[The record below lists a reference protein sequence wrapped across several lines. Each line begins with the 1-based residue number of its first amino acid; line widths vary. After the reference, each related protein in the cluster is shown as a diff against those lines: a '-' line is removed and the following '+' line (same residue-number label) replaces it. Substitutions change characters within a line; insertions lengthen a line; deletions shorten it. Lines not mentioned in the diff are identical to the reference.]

1 VGHPHARS
9 FLAAGGSRW
18 SFRSGS
24 ARVLGNVV
32 VVEPNSWVGT
42 VERAPV
48 GQAKCHTR
56 RNSAQPHEMGVKR
69 EGDGSGRV
77 RQRRARDGR
86 RQRLSISENARITT
100 SKTCWANGDVHRAD
114 VFNAA
119 TLGGCRVIRRDDLGR
134 LAPGAKG
141 DILLIDLDH
150 MPRRSRM
157 IRTRA
162 GQRMVIALVTLLL
175 DSLVSEIAPV
185 ASMIT
190 IT

>member
-1 VGHPHARS
+1 
-9 FLAAGGSRW
+9 
-18 SFRSGS
+18 
-24 ARVLGNVV
+24 
-32 VVEPNSWVGT
+32 
-42 VERAPV
+42 
-48 GQAKCHTR
+48 
-56 RNSAQPHEMGVKR
+56 
-69 EGDGSGRV
+69 
-77 RQRRARDGR
+77 
-86 RQRLSISENARITT
+86 
-100 SKTCWANGDVHRAD
+100 VHRAV

-119 TLGGCRVIRRDDLGR
+119 TLGGCRFIRRDDLGR